1 MKTDKIHL
9 LIMYLLLLNILID
22 KLNKVELNKQKLAK
36 EFKINLK
43 NLFDLFD
50 YNDEGNISYNILIKL
65 KY

>member
-1 MKTDKIHL
+1 M
-9 LIMYLLLLNILID
+9 
-22 KLNKVELNKQKLAK
+22 ELNKQKLAK